1 MAVAQNVK
9 PTTKNSPAVKVG
21 KGKFDGSGADYAPPH
36 KMSGER
42 ISPKTDSFVTKD
54 PNRLL
59 ASQQNSKAGAMRV
72 SMGDPGADDVKT
84 DGQKMRGAGAAERG
98 FMSRGPMA

>member
-1 MAVAQNVK
+1 MK
-9 PTTKNSPAVKVG
+9 PTKKDSPAIKVG
-21 KGKFDGSGADYAPPH
+21 AGKTNGSGADYAPPH

-42 ISPKTDSFVTKD
+42 ISPKTDSFITQD
-54 PNRLL
+54 PNTLTAR
-59 ASQQNSKAGAMRV
+59 QQGIKTAAMRV

-84 DGQKMRGAGAAERG
+84 DGQKMRGSGAAERG

>member
-1 MAVAQNVK
+1 MK

-21 KGKFDGSGADYAPPH
+21 KGKFNGSGADYAPPH

-42 ISPKTDSFVTKD
+42 ISPKTDSFVTVD
-54 PNRLL
+54 PNTL
-59 ASQQNSKAGAMRV
+59 KAGELGPGKAVMRV
-72 SMGDPGADDVKT
+72 STGNPAADDVKT
-84 DGQKMRGAGAAERG
+84 SGQKMRGAGAAERG

>member
-1 MAVAQNVK
+1 MK

-21 KGKFDGSGADYAPPH
+21 KGKFAKPASDYAPPH
-36 KMSGER
+36 DMDGTRFATDAIEKNPNNPEIGLKAKMPTRENWTPLNG
-42 ISPKTDSFVTKD
+42 T
-54 PNRLL
+54 
-59 ASQQNSKAGAMRV
+59 V
-72 SMGDPGADDVKT
+72 SIGNNNEIKT

>member
-1 MAVAQNVK
+1 MAIAKNVK

-21 KGKFDGSGADYAPPH
+21 KGKFDAPASDYAAPH
-36 KMSGER
+36 KMNGEK
-42 ISPKTDSFVTKD
+42 ISPKTDSFVTQD

-59 ASQQNSKAGAMRV
+59 AGQQNTRTAAMRV
-72 SMGDPGADDVKT
+72 SMGDPAADDVKT

>member
-1 MAVAQNVK
+1 MK
-9 PTTKNSPAVKVG
+9 PTKKDSPAVKVG
-21 KGKFDGSGADYAPPH
+21 AGKTNGSGADYAPPH

-42 ISPKTDSFVTKD
+42 ISPKTDSYVTKD
-54 PNRLL
+54 PNTLT
-59 ASQQNSKAGAMRV
+59 SKQLNRNQGTLRV

-84 DGQKMRGAGAAERG
+84 EGQKMRGSGAAERG

>member
-1 MAVAQNVK
+1 MK
-9 PTTKNSPAVKVG
+9 PTKKDSPAVKVG
-21 KGKFDGSGADYAPPH
+21 AGKTNGSGADYAPPH

-59 ASQQNSKAGAMRV
+59 ASQQNSKSGTLRV

-84 DGQKMRGAGAAERG
+84 DVQKMRGSGAAERG

>member
-1 MAVAQNVK
+1 MK
-9 PTTKNSPAVKVG
+9 PTKKDSQAIKVG

-54 PNRLL
+54 PNTL
-59 ASQQNSKAGAMRV
+59 KAGELGPGKAVMRV
-72 SMGDPGADDVKT
+72 STGNPAADDVKT

>member
-1 MAVAQNVK
+1 MK

-21 KGKFDGSGADYAPPH
+21 AGKNNGSGADYAPPH

-42 ISPKTDSFVTKD
+42 ISPKTDSFVTRD
-54 PNRLL
+54 PNTL
-59 ASQQNSKAGAMRV
+59 KAAELGPGKAVMRV
-72 SMGDPGADDVKT
+72 SMGDPAANDVKT
-84 DGQKMRGAGAAERG
+84 DGIKMRGAGAAERG

>member
-1 MAVAQNVK
+1 MK
-9 PTTKNSPAVKVG
+9 PTKKDSPAIKVG
-21 KGKFDGSGADYAPPH
+21 KGKFDGPGAEYAPPH

-54 PNRLL
+54 PNTLKATEL
-59 ASQQNSKAGAMRV
+59 NSKSGTFRV